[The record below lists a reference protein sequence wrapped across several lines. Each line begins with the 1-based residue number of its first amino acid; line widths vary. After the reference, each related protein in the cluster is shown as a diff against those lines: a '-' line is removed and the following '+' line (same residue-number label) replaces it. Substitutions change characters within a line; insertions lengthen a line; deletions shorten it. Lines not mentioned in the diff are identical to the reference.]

1 MIFFWYY
8 FVGAGRFIPVNQLER
23 MNSGDNDK
31 SFQKNE
37 KQDTKVCIPVEVE
50 IKDGCSRAAYAA
62 SLQMIF
68 RHVADFHM
76 TVVNIISEKYNISV
90 DDIISTVTS
99 HSNYKNMVV
108 DEDLHR
114 FSVAAA
120 PAPAAAELLLNKK
133 DEKNVKPK
141 PPPSSTIKKT
151 DDGEKKMKIKI
162 KSVPKKVISVDGV
175 EQCD

>member
-1 MIFFWYY
+1 
-8 FVGAGRFIPVNQLER
+8 
-23 MNSGDNDK
+23 
-31 SFQKNE
+31 
-37 KQDTKVCIPVEVE
+37 
-50 IKDGCSRAAYAA
+50 
-62 SLQMIF
+62 
-68 RHVADFHM
+68 M

>member
-23 MNSGDNDK
+23 MNGGDNDK

-37 KQDTKVCIPVEVE
+37 KQNTKVCIPVEVE
-50 IKDGCSRAAYAA
+50 VKDGCSRAAYAA
-62 SLQMIF
+62 SLHMIF

-120 PAPAAAELLLNKK
+120 P
-133 DEKNVKPK
+133 DVKPK

>member
-23 MNSGDNDK
+23 MNGGDNDK

-62 SLQMIF
+62 SLHMIF

-120 PAPAAAELLLNKK
+120 P
-133 DEKNVKPK
+133 DVKPK

>member
-1 MIFFWYY
+1 
-8 FVGAGRFIPVNQLER
+8 

>member
-1 MIFFWYY
+1 LIFFWYY

-23 MNSGDNDK
+23 MNGGDNGDNDK

-37 KQDTKVCIPVEVE
+37 KQNTKVCIPVEVE
-50 IKDGCSRAAYAA
+50 VKDGCSRAAYAA

-120 PAPAAAELLLNKK
+120 P
-133 DEKNVKPK
+133 DVKPK

>member
-1 MIFFWYY
+1 
-8 FVGAGRFIPVNQLER
+8 
-23 MNSGDNDK
+23 MNGGDNDK

-37 KQDTKVCIPVEVE
+37 KQNTKVCIPVEVE
-50 IKDGCSRAAYAA
+50 VKDGCSRAAYAA
-62 SLQMIF
+62 SLHMIF

-120 PAPAAAELLLNKK
+120 P
-133 DEKNVKPK
+133 DVKPK

>member
-1 MIFFWYY
+1 LIFFWYY

-120 PAPAAAELLLNKK
+120 P
-133 DEKNVKPK
+133 DVKPK

>member
-120 PAPAAAELLLNKK
+120 P
-133 DEKNVKPK
+133 DVKPK